1 MKSTNLIYATIAIVL
16 IAIALPFAAEA
27 QILSSLRGNGN
38 VVTEERETGD
48 FNQIQLN
55 ASADVFITQGNENQ
69 IVVKADEN
77 LLDVIKTDI
86 SGDALKIN
94 VKGNIRRY
102 TDLEVHVTVKNLHK
116 VSVNGS
122 GDVQSRNKLQV
133 KDFEV
138 SINGS
143 GDISL
148 DLDAMDIKT
157 SINGSGDVN
166 LSGVNGD
173 FTLKIAGSGD
183 FEGNNFNL
191 NNCSI
196 SVFGSGDVKLN
207 GSANFVEIDQSASG
221 DTNLFNLQ
229 AQDVSARLNGSGD
242 VIVSVSKALKASLNG
257 SGDLTYTGNPDM
269 VDVSAKGSG
278 GVYKR

>member
-1 MKSTNLIYATIAIVL
+1 MKSINFTYATIAIMLFAVT
-16 IAIALPFAAEA
+16 LPFTSEA
-27 QILSSLRGNGN
+27 QIFSSLRGDGN
-38 VVTEERETGD
+38 VVTEERSTGD

-77 LLDVIKTDI
+77 LLEVIKTDI
-86 SGDALKIN
+86 SGNALKID
-94 VKGNIRRY
+94 VKGNIRGY
-102 TDLEVHVTVKNLHK
+102 TALEVHVTIKNLQK
-116 VSVNGS
+116 VLVNGS

-138 SINGS
+138 SVNGS
-143 GDISL
+143 GDIDL
-148 DLDAMDIKT
+148 DLDAVDVRT

-166 LSGVNGD
+166 LSGVNGN

-183 FEGNNFNL
+183 FAGNDFNL

-196 SVFGSGDVKLN
+196 SVFGSGDVKISGN
-207 GSANFVEIDQSASG
+207 AKFVEIDQSASG

-229 AQDVSARLNGSGD
+229 AQDISARINGSGD
-242 VIVSVSKALKASLNG
+242 VIVTVSKSLKGSLNG
-257 SGDLTYTGNPDM
+257 SGDLTYKGNPNM